1 MKKWFAAPMV
11 AAVMVVSG
19 SLVMAQ
25 EPGAVP
31 PAERPPSGSAPQ
43 VRESLRREGGSRGQ
57 MTTAGLER
65 QFARR
70 ITAWETAKI
79 PADKVEKA
87 KGLQEKMKEAFGSGS
102 REEMRDLNRQI
113 QDLLTPEE
121 QEAVRAQMRPVG
133 RRDGQTT
140 GGAVRRS
147 DRATTKPLER
157 DTQ

>member
-1 MKKWFAAPMV
+1 
-11 AAVMVVSG
+11 
-19 SLVMAQ
+19 
-25 EPGAVP
+25 
-31 PAERPPSGSAPQ
+31 
-43 VRESLRREGGSRGQ
+43 
-57 MTTAGLER
+57 
-65 QFARR
+65 
-70 ITAWETAKI
+70 
-79 PADKVEKA
+79 
-87 KGLQEKMKEAFGSGS
+87 
-102 REEMRDLNRQI
+102 MRDLNRQI